1 MRHFLFGFLAAT
13 VAVFLLTW
21 SNAALVAFI
30 LLSAVAA
37 TATLETCGVDPFSVE
52 DSP

>member
-1 MRHFLFGFLAAT
+1 MRHFLLGFLAAT
-13 VAVFLLTW
+13 TAVFMITW

-30 LLSAVAA
+30 LLSAVVA
-37 TATLETCGVDPFSVE
+37 TATQEALGHNPFNVE

>member
-1 MRHFLFGFLAAT
+1 MKHFLLGFLAAT

-30 LLSAVAA
+30 LTAAVVA
-37 TATLETCGVDPFSVE
+37 TATQEALGVDPFNVE

>member
-1 MRHFLFGFLAAT
+1 MRHFTFGFLAAT
-13 VAVFLLTW
+13 TAVFMLTW

-30 LLSAVAA
+30 LLSAVVA
-37 TATLETCGVDPFSVE
+37 TATLDTTGRDPFSVE